1 LRVAATIALIALAA
15 TAAPALAAGTSIS
28 VTPHSVQAGQRVVVS
43 GSAGDCPKGDRV
55 TLLSKAFS
63 HRHDFAG
70 VPAVFARVKNGG
82 RFGHS
87 VRIPA
92 GIVAGRYSISARC
105 GGGNLGATA
114 HVRVTRSSAAPVR

>member
-1 LRVAATIALIALAA
+1 MRLAATIALIALAA
-15 TAAPALAAGTSIS
+15 SAAPAVAAGTSIS
-28 VTPHSVQAGQRVVVS
+28 VTPHSVQAGKRVVVS
-43 GSAGDCPKGDRV
+43 GSAGDCPKGERV
-55 TLLSKAFS
+55 TLLSRAFS

-70 VPAVFARVKNGG
+70 VPAVFARVRSGG

-92 GIVAGRYSISARC
+92 GIAPGRYSISARC

-114 HVRVTRSSAAPVR
+114 QLRVTRSSAAPVR